1 MYFIIKLNLKKR
13 QIYFSICLLQE
24 TDGVF
29 GPAAGD
35 AIGDGKMKAA
45 PDSFRYGGVEDLL

>member
-1 MYFIIKLNLKKR
+1 LYFIIKLNLKKR
-13 QIYFSICLLQE
+13 QIYFSI
-24 TDGVF
+24 

-35 AIGDGKMKAA
+35 TIGDGKMKAA